1 MNAYLI
7 LLITLWIYMSFWF
20 LISVE
25 IKRNDIADV
34 AWGLGFVMMAGVS
47 LFISGQTS
55 IRSILVFVLIS
66 V

>member
-34 AWGLGFVMMAGVS
+34 AWGLGFAMMAGIS
-47 LFISGQTS
+47 FFISGQTS
-55 IRSILVFVLIS
+55 IRSILVFYN
-66 V
+66 

>member
-1 MNAYLI
+1 MNTYII

-25 IKRNDIADV
+25 IERNDIADV
-34 AWGLGFVMMAGVS
+34 AWGIGFVMMAGVS

>member
-1 MNAYLI
+1 MNTYII

-34 AWGLGFVMMAGVS
+34 AWGIGFVMMAGVS